1 MLMNQNIPEEVLKA
15 IQKEFHAIITGRADN
30 FIKEHKIELP
40 TLELLKKSVESD
52 VWFPIPSMYGG
63 FKFRLEC
70 DENNQYQLISESWS
84 RSVEGSGQRH
94 VITNSGSDLI
104 EEGFV

>member
-1 MLMNQNIPEEVLKA
+1 
-15 IQKEFHAIITGRADN
+15 
-30 FIKEHKIELP
+30 
-40 TLELLKKSVESD
+40 
-52 VWFPIPSMYGG
+52 MYGG

-84 RSVEGSGQRH
+84 RIVEGSGQRH